1 MTSLTEDLK
10 SKIRTV
16 PDFPEPGIQF
26 RDITP
31 VLEDP
36 GLSRRILDR
45 FLEAFS
51 GTHIDAV
58 MGIESR
64 GFIFGMPLALRLGVP
79 FLVVRKKGKLPADT
93 VSHSYELEYGTE
105 TIELHRDAVKE
116 DQHILLHDDLL
127 ATGGTARAASEL
139 IRKEGGVVAGY
150 GFVIELT
157 DLKGAEKLNEH
168 AQNIVKLVSY

>member
-10 SKIRTV
+10 GTIRTV

-36 GLSRRILDR
+36 GLSGRILDR
-45 FLEAFS
+45 FMEAFS
-51 GTHIDAV
+51 ETRIDAV

-79 FLVVRKKGKLPADT
+79 FLLVRKKGKLPADT

-105 TIELHRDAVKE
+105 TVELHRDAIHE

-127 ATGGTARAASEL
+127 ATGGTAGAASEL

-157 DLKGAEKLNEH
+157 ELNGTEKLTEH
-168 AQNIVKLVSY
+168 SQNIVNLVSY